1 MVVEHPPWN
10 WNKHSVSEVLSVCV
24 VSDSVVGFVCV
35 VVVDHVVVV
44 PIVEVFPVVV
54 AVHVVVVHVFA
65 VAHVVIVDP
74 VVSVHVV
81 VVVIVVVVG
90 PGIKLVSWMI
100 WILSYL
106 MFLSPL

>member
-1 MVVEHPPWN
+1 LVVDHPTWN
-10 WNKHSVSEVLSVCV
+10 WNIHSVSEVLSVCV

-44 PIVEVFPVVV
+44 P
-54 AVHVVVVHVFA
+54 VFA

-74 VVSVHVV
+74 VVGVHVV

>member
-1 MVVEHPPWN
+1 MIVDHPPWN
-10 WNKHSVSEVLSVCV
+10 WNIHSVSEVLSVCV

-44 PIVEVFPVVV
+44 
-54 AVHVVVVHVFA
+54 HVFA
-65 VAHVVIVDP
+65 VAHVVMVDP
-74 VVSVHVV
+74 VVGVHVV

-90 PGIKLVSWMI
+90 PGIKRVSWMI